1 MPIKSPSKGI
11 DTGVPTVRPNPAT
24 EVTPPRP
31 DTPRANALEPTL
43 TVDSP
48 LRPNSPTVPADLD
61 AIRPALVVTVQPTD
75 PPAEVLR
82 AVTQPLRHY
91 RLTAASTLPEVDAEG
106 LRTYKGRQYVD
117 VADGGVVL
125 VSKDPET
132 GLYRA
137 RLPSESKPSGPALL
151 RDPDSAKWH
160 ELELFEPVT
169 FALSATRLEP
179 FRTALDFSTRMVDS
193 DGLHR
198 FNGKLYAVIDQHSY
212 QVLHDLDAS
221 TPLTTVMRIVR
232 PEDPVA
238 SDSNNVYV
246 ATRPGRSEPVV
257 LDPRDGWVAINI
269 AGAGGMRRS
278 QSERLAGQSLADRLG
293 AFARRLRSPESRAR
307 TLFPTYDNPQI
318 AAYLRSLGD
327 DVANGLALREN
338 AYKNLKEELQAWAQ
352 ASASTAQGWVELAT
366 KQIKRCWRHETGS
379 TLKLPPGGGFLPS
392 LTADFNHVR
401 TLELNAHAWSDS
413 AEAFLKRFTGL
424 EHLTLSGCGL
434 KKLPTGVAEMNHLS
448 SLNLRA
454 NGLQLD
460 ASSADRL
467 SLFTR
472 LESLVLSDN
481 PLGHLP
487 DFSGLSRL
495 KVLDLNSTAIDQWPA
510 GLTGLLA
517 AERIDLRNNR
527 LSEVPADRLNP
538 PDDQLEAVARLNQH
552 IWLEGN
558 PFPEGYWRQ
567 FELFWQRV
575 EQNQPQLSVGFPS
588 DAFRLEKNITEVS
601 LAQSLN
607 PGMDV
612 SAAKKHVMQLG
623 DNAMA
628 KLVDRQQARVALDT
642 QLATY
647 VDENAHL
654 PLYERS
660 RIRDVVRDI
669 QRSWLKR
676 DGSVLDLSF
685 VAAPTTDLIT
695 PLPALTGDFSHVH
708 HLSLNGFMWTTGADT
723 FLANFTQLQSLSI
736 TGSTLDTLP
745 ASLAETSDLSILEL
759 GSNRIELDE
768 QNATRL
774 STFSRLTRLDLSH
787 NPLKI
792 TPDFSAMP
800 TLTSLMLND
809 TGIGQWPAG
818 LRDKTALQHL
828 DLRNNR
834 LTEVP
839 EENLN
844 PTAEQFAAVAR
855 INAVTL
861 LEGNDFPADYS
872 AKFDSFW
879 RRVHATHPELA
890 SPFRANAFDSG
901 DSAVQRYQRL
911 YPGKPIKEC
920 REYIWSLEPDVAATR
935 LASLEQEFSGLTTQ
949 LDAWVFSGGGGRQRY
964 IRAGQLGINAGN
976 REDRYSARARILSCW
991 RRETVQKVANDGT
1004 PIGFELN
1011 LSGLTLQSL
1020 PDLDID
1026 FSHVGSLRLSDMQLS
1041 ASPEGFLTRFRHVRW
1056 LDLSLNQLREL
1067 PPAIA
1072 EMRGLTRLFL
1082 QKNQISLTAD
1092 SARILSQQSTLRALW
1107 LHDNPQLGIAPDFSR
1122 IADMRSLDLMNTGID
1137 TYPTGLHDQPLLD
1150 MVRLNRNRIA
1160 HIPDAVIAPP
1170 DNQLAQT
1177 LRVNN
1182 VTNIT
1187 GNPLADET
1195 RGRLTVYNNRLI
1207 AAGTPMTGPDNL
1219 FVTSTRIPGQPVHRL
1234 TPNLSVQRWLRGMPA
1249 EQVSARTAQWQ
1260 TLRDQPGANGLFDTF
1275 ERLLDDVTGHA
1286 DLQRRV
1292 WSVIDSITENSPE
1305 SESLRKDLFDRAGSA
1320 ACCDRAA
1327 FTFSNL
1333 ENRALMYRARAQA
1346 TDQNQGPQLAQLS
1359 KALFRLHEVDKI
1371 ASADIAQREADI
1383 ARSRTP
1389 QQALTLPA
1397 PHVSEE
1403 VEIRLFYRHALKDR
1417 LQLLGQPERMGFA
1430 HLVKVS
1436 TEQLENAFRSVTAL
1450 DNSPQEFTALVSRD
1464 FWQEFIVH
1472 KYRTQF
1478 EAQRLPFQ
1486 DQQTSLDETYAN
1498 KALSFSEYDTRAKA
1512 LQSALAK
1519 EEEALIATLTRQEL
1533 REQSTRNAA
1542 GQAAGGS
1549 A

>member
-1 MPIKSPSKGI
+1 MPIKSPPKGI
-11 DTGVPTVRPNPAT
+11 DTGNTHVRQPPAADVDNPRT
-24 EVTPPRP
+24 
-31 DTPRANALEPTL
+31 DTPRLTDLDPTL
-43 TVDSP
+43 HINQR
-48 LRPNSPTVPADLD
+48 LRPGSPAAPADLD
-61 AIRPALVVTVQPTD
+61 AINPASVITVHASNESGEVRLPTS
-75 PPAEVLR
+75 
-82 AVTQPLRHY
+82 QPLEHY
-91 RLTAASTLPEVDAEG
+91 RLAAATGLPEADAEG

-117 VADGGVVL
+117 IVNGAIVL
-125 VSKDPET
+125 VSTDPDT

-137 RLPSESKPSGPALL
+137 RLPSESKPSGPPLL
-151 RDPDSAKWH
+151 RDPDSGLWH
-160 ELELFEPVT
+160 ELDHFEPVT
-169 FALSATRLEP
+169 FPLSATRLEA
-179 FRTALDFSTRMVDS
+179 FRTNLDFNTAAHSS
-193 DGLHR
+193 DGLQR
-198 FNGKLYAVIDQHSY
+198 FNGKLYVVIDHHSY

-221 TPLTTVMRIVR
+221 TPLTKVMRIVR

-238 SDSNNVYV
+238 SDGQNIYV
-246 ATRPGRSEPVV
+246 ATRPGRSEPIV
-257 LDPRDGWVAINI
+257 LDARDGWVAINA

-278 QSERLAGQSLADRLG
+278 QSERLTGQSLADRLG

-307 TLFPTYDNPQI
+307 TLFPSYDDQQI
-318 AAYLRSLGD
+318 AVYIRSLGD

-352 ASASTAQGWVELAT
+352 ASSSTAQGWVELAT

-392 LTADFNHVR
+392 LTADFDHVR
-401 TLELNAHAWSDS
+401 TLELNTHVWSDS
-413 AEAFLKRFTGL
+413 ADAFLRRFSAL
-424 EHLTLSGCGL
+424 EHLTLSGCDL

-460 ASSADRL
+460 PVSADKL

-472 LESLVLSDN
+472 LESLVLADN
-481 PLGHLP
+481 PLGNLP
-487 DFSGLSRL
+487 DFSGMSAL
-495 KVLDLNSTAIDQWPA
+495 KMLDLSNTALDQWPS
-510 GLTGLLA
+510 GLPELVTV
-517 AERIDLRNNR
+517 ERIDLRNNQIT
-527 LSEVPADRLNP
+527 EVPSDRLNP

-558 PFPEGYWRQ
+558 PFAEGYWRQ

-575 EQNQPQLSVGFPS
+575 EQHQPQLLAGLSSG
-588 DAFRLEKNITEVS
+588 AFRLEKNIAEVA

-612 SAAKKHVMQLG
+612 KAAKKHVLQLG

-628 KLVDRQQARVALDT
+628 KLVDRRQARIALDT
-642 QLATY
+642 QLAAY
-647 VDENAHL
+647 VDEHAHL

-660 RIRDVVRDI
+660 RIRDVVADI
-669 QRSWLKR
+669 RRGWLKR
-676 DGSVLDLSF
+676 DCSVLNLSF
-685 VAAPTTDLIT
+685 AADPDKQLIT
-695 PLPALTGDFSHVH
+695 PLPALISDFSHVR
-708 HLSLNGFMWTTGADT
+708 HLSLNGFMWSTGADV
-723 FLANFTQLQSLSI
+723 FLANFPQLQSLSI

-745 ASLAETSDLSILEL
+745 ASLGETNNLTILEL
-759 GSNRIELDE
+759 GWNRIELNE
-768 QNATRL
+768 QNATKL
-774 STFSRLTRLDLSH
+774 GTFSQLTRLDLSH

-792 TPDFSAMP
+792 APDFSAMT

-818 LRDKTALQHL
+818 LSDKASLQHL
-828 DLRNNR
+828 DLSNNR

-839 EENLN
+839 EANLN
-844 PTAEQFAAVAR
+844 PSAEQFAAVAR

-861 LEGNDFPADYS
+861 LAGNDFPADYS

-879 RRVHATHPELA
+879 RRVHETHPELA
-890 SPFRANAFDSG
+890 SPFRANAFDSENS
-901 DSAVQRYQRL
+901 DAQRYQRL
-911 YPGKPIKEC
+911 YPNKHIKEC
-920 REYIWSLEPDVAATR
+920 REYFWGLEPALATTK
-935 LASLEQEFSGLTTQ
+935 LASLEQEFSRLTTQ

-991 RRETVQKVANDGT
+991 RRETAQKAANDGT

-1107 LHDNPQLGIAPDFSR
+1107 LHDNPQLGIAPDFSQ
-1122 IADMRSLDLMNTGID
+1122 IPDMRSLDLMNSGID
-1137 TYPTGLHDQPLLD
+1137 TFPTGLHDQPLLD
-1150 MVRLNRNRIA
+1150 MVRLNRNHIA

-1177 LRVNN
+1177 MRINN

-1195 RGRLTVYNNRLI
+1195 RGRLSLYNDRLV

-1219 FVTSTRIPGQPVHRL
+1219 FITSTRIPGQPVRRL
-1234 TPNLSVQRWLRGMPA
+1234 TPNTSVQRWLTGLPA

-1275 ERLLDDVTGHA
+1275 ERLLDDATGHA

-1305 SESLRKDLFDRAGSA
+1305 SEILRRDLFDRAGSA

-1333 ENRALMYRARAQA
+1333 ENRTLMYRARAQA
-1346 TDQNQGPQLAQLS
+1346 TDQNQGPQLAKLS

-1383 ARSRTP
+1383 VRSRTP

-1403 VEIRLFYRHALKDR
+1403 VEIRLFYRFALKDR

-1430 HLVKVS
+1430 HLVRVS
-1436 TEQLENAFRSVTAL
+1436 TEQLDNAFSSVTAL
-1450 DNSPQEFTALVSRD
+1450 DNSPQEFNALVSRD

-1478 EAQRLPFQ
+1478 EAHRLPFQ
-1486 DQQTSLDETYAN
+1486 KTQGELDDAYAG
-1498 KALSFSEYDTRAKA
+1498 KTLAFTDYEKQAKA
-1512 LQSALAK
+1512 LQSSLAK
-1519 EEEALIATLTRQEL
+1519 EEEALIETLTRQEL
-1533 REQSTRNAA
+1533 SEHSTRDAA
-1542 GQAAGGS
+1542 EQAAGGS

>member
-1 MPIKSPSKGI
+1 MPIKSPSKGT
-11 DTGVPTVRPNPAT
+11 DTGVPTVRPNPAA

-61 AIRPALVVTVQPTD
+61 AIRPALVVTAQPTD
-75 PPAEVLR
+75 PPAEVVR

-160 ELELFEPVT
+160 ELEHFEPVT

-179 FRTALDFSTRMVDS
+179 FRTTLDFSNSVADS

-198 FNGKLYAVIDQHSY
+198 FNGKLYAVIDRHSY

-221 TPLTTVMRIVR
+221 TPLTAVMRIVR
-232 PEDPVA
+232 PDDPVA
-238 SDSNNVYV
+238 SDSQNIYV
-246 ATRPGRSEPVV
+246 AMRSGRSESVI
-257 LDPRDGWVAINI
+257 LDPRNGWVAINI
-269 AGAGGMRRS
+269 AGAGGMRRGD
-278 QSERLAGQSLADRLG
+278 QETPVVQSLAQRFS
-293 AFARRLRSPESRAR
+293 AFARRLRSPQSRAE
-307 TLFPTYDNPQI
+307 TLFPTYDSQQI

-327 DVANGLALREN
+327 DVPHGLALREN
-338 AYKNLKEELQAWAQ
+338 AYKILKAELQVWAQ
-352 ASASTAQGWVELAT
+352 HSSSTAQDWVELAA

-401 TLELNAHAWSDS
+401 TLELNKHAWSDS
-413 AEAFLKRFTGL
+413 ADAFLRRFSAL
-424 EHLTLSGCGL
+424 EHLTLSDCGL

-448 SLNLRA
+448 SLNLSA

-460 ASSADRL
+460 VSSAGKL
-467 SLFTR
+467 SLFNR

-487 DFSGLSRL
+487 DFTGLPRL
-495 KVLDLNSTAIDQWPA
+495 KVLDLNNTAIDQWP
-510 GLTGLLA
+510 TGLSGLRA

-527 LSEVPADRLNP
+527 LSEVPADRINP
-538 PDDQLEAVARLNQH
+538 PDDQLEAIARLNQH
-552 IWLEGN
+552 LWLEGN

-567 FELFWQRV
+567 FELFWQRI
-575 EQNQPQLSVGFPS
+575 EQNQPQLVADLPS
-588 DAFRLEKNITEVS
+588 GAFRLENNIAEVS

-612 SAAKKHVMQLG
+612 NAAKKHVLQLG

-628 KLVDRQQARVALDT
+628 KLLDRQQARVALDS
-642 QLATY
+642 QLAAY
-647 VDENAHL
+647 VDDNAHL

-660 RIRDVVRDI
+660 RIRDVVKEIR
-669 QRSWLKR
+669 RGWLNR
-676 DGSVLDLSF
+676 NGSVLNLSF
-685 VAAPTTDLIT
+685 AASPKKQLVT
-695 PLPALTGDFSHVH
+695 PLPALISDFSHVL
-708 HLSLNGFMWTTGADT
+708 HLSLSGFMWSTSADV
-723 FLANFTQLQSLSI
+723 FLANFPHLQSLSI

-745 ASLAETSDLSILEL
+745 ASLGETNNLTILEL
-759 GSNRIELDE
+759 GSNRIELNE

-774 STFSRLTRLDLSH
+774 GTFSQLTRLDLSH

-792 TPDFSAMP
+792 APDFSAMT
-800 TLTSLMLND
+800 TLTSLKLND
-809 TGIGQWPAG
+809 TGIDQWPAG
-818 LRDKTALQHL
+818 LLEKPALQHL
-828 DLRNNR
+828 DLSNNQ
-834 LTEVP
+834 LTDVP
-839 EENLN
+839 EENFD
-844 PTAEQFAAVAR
+844 PPAGQFAAVAR

-872 AKFDSFW
+872 ARFDSFW
-879 RRVHATHPELA
+879 RRVHQLHPELA

-901 DSAVQRYQRL
+901 SSAVQRYQRL
-911 YPGKPIKEC
+911 YPGKSIKEC
-920 REYIWSLEPDVAATR
+920 REYIWGLEPDIAASK
-935 LASLEQEFSGLTTQ
+935 LAGLEQEFSRLTTQ

-964 IRAGQLGINAGN
+964 IRAGQLRINAGN
-976 REDRYSARARILSCW
+976 REDRNSARAQILSCW
-991 RRETVQKVANDGT
+991 RRETAQKVANDGT

-1026 FSHVGSLRLSDMQLS
+1026 FGHVGSLRLSDMQLS
-1041 ASPEGFLTRFRHVRW
+1041 VSPEGFLTRFRHVRW
-1056 LDLSLNQLREL
+1056 LDLSLNHLREL
-1067 PPAIA
+1067 PPAIG
-1072 EMRGLTRLFL
+1072 EMTGLTRLFL
-1082 QKNQISLTAD
+1082 QKNQLSLTVD

-1122 IADMRSLDLMNTGID
+1122 IPDMRSLDLMNTGID
-1137 TYPTGLHDQPLLD
+1137 TFPTGLHDQPLLD
-1150 MVRLNRNRIA
+1150 TVRLNSNRIA
-1160 HIPDAVIAPP
+1160 HIPDTVIAPP
-1170 DNQLAQT
+1170 DNRLAQT
-1177 LRVNN
+1177 MRVNN

-1195 RGRLTVYNNRLI
+1195 RRRINVYNDRLV
-1207 AAGTPMTGPDNL
+1207 AAGTPMTGADNL
-1219 FVTSTRIPGQPVHRL
+1219 FVTSLRIAGQALPRR
-1234 TPNLSVQRWLRGMPA
+1234 TPNTSVRRWLKGLPA
-1249 EQVSARTAQWQ
+1249 EEVSARTAQWQ
-1260 TLRDQPGANGLFDTF
+1260 TLRDQPRSNGLFDTF
-1275 ERLLDDVTGHA
+1275 ERLLDDATGHA

-1333 ENRALMYRARAQA
+1333 ENRTLIYRARAQA

-1383 ARSRTP
+1383 VRSRTP

-1403 VEIRLFYRHALKDR
+1403 VEIRLFYRFALKDR
-1417 LQLLGQPERMGFA
+1417 LQLLGQPKRMGFA
-1430 HLVKVS
+1430 HLVRVS
-1436 TEQLENAFRSVTAL
+1436 TEQLDNAFSSVTAL
-1450 DNSPQEFTALVSRD
+1450 DNSPQEFNALVSRD

-1478 EAQRLPFQ
+1478 EAHRLPFQ
-1486 DQQTSLDETYAN
+1486 KTQAELDDAYAD
-1498 KALSFSEYDTRAKA
+1498 KTLAFTDYEKQAKA
-1512 LQSALAK
+1512 LQSSLAK
-1519 EEEALIATLTRQEL
+1519 EEEALIETLTRQEL
-1533 REQSTRNAA
+1533 SEHSTRDAA
-1542 GQAAGGS
+1542 EQVAGGS